1 MVSFTQVS
9 GAAIDSS
16 TPSSEGSA
24 ETGTVVYETGLVD
37 SLLKTIIEPLR
48 QAVGPAL
55 DIIEEFLNKVV
66 MVSEAST
73 SNNPDGSTGIVENGL
88 IGSLTN
94 TFVKPFLEAIRPAL
108 GIISDTIKTVIP
120 AGNILSIVKQIISL
134 VVTTFGQIF

>member
-66 MVSEAST
+66 
-73 SNNPDGSTGIVENGL
+73 PIGGLLDIVQQL
-88 IGSLTN
+88 Y
-94 TFVKPFLEAIRPAL
+94 
-108 GIISDTIKTVIP
+108 TVITVTI
-120 AGNILSIVKQIISL
+120 GTYVKTITG
-134 VVTTFGQIF
+134 VN